1 MKGGL
6 MRCGLLRESIDIY
19 RPITTQNEF
28 GEIVQE
34 YKIWYCT
41 RARAVSNGGSRA
53 LVNTEISYP
62 YRKVFEVHQYVDVR
76 ETDLIHWIGKK
87 YRILSIELDRTQMKK
102 VITTEEIDE

>member
-1 MKGGL
+1 M
-6 MRCGLLRESIDIY
+6 
-19 RPITTQNEF
+19 
-28 GEIVQE
+28 VQE

-76 ETDLIHWIGKK
+76 ETDVIHWGDKK

-102 VITTEEIDE
+102 VVTTEEIDE